1 MAIVSIKGLLAR
13 HNLATPQQFDE
24 WHKAWRVTQEAGS
37 ADTFMMFVARE
48 RGASEET
55 FLRELAAALDWPYI
69 DLTKTDVSADARKKI
84 STKIAFQY
92 SVLPVKFE
100 EGRLTVAVSNP
111 FDAAMLSAV
120 QFDARVPVQYALTTH
135 IEIDKSLKKFYGV
148 GAETLDEM
156 AKDDEPW
163 ICWEDKEITE
173 GDQEASVIKF
183 VNQIIWEAFKDRAT
197 DIHFEPAEDELRIRY
212 RIDGILHQTP
222 MPPQL
227 KRFQASLIS
236 RIKVMSGMNIAE
248 KRLPQDGRINVRIKG
263 EEIDIRVSTV
273 PTVYGES
280 VSLRLLTRGKIFLGM
295 EKLGFAPAEESR
307 IREIIVKPHGIF
319 LVTGPTGS
327 GKSTS
332 LYAFLATIN
341 SVTKRIITI
350 EEPVEYELK
359 GINQIAVRGDIGLT
373 FAMGLRHILRQDPNV
388 IMVGEIRDLETAE
401 IAIRAALTGHL
412 VFSTL
417 HTNDAPS
424 AFTRLIDMGIE
435 PFLVASSVEAVLAQR
450 LVRTICP
457 KCKAEQKVGGIICG
471 ASGFPRIKSTRPA
484 SAKGPGA
491 RSAGNWATRGAWAFT
506 NCCSWTRTSARS
518 SWAAPPP
525 PPSRKRPCKTAC
537 ALCGPMAGTRSG
549 PPRPPSRKSCASRKP
564 KNISIADRRRQ
575 TARLGERF
583 LMARWHSANVLQTNA
598 GGTAPLAAC
607 RQRRTFYR
615 SGRNDAADQRAVPAG
630 GGGQG
635 LANAFPRQTQHRL
648 APAGQGFLSRR
659 AIAQQRSGRSG
670 VHGRAAIGK
679 TFPAAGHACG
689 LEHLFAAAAGRQ
701 TRRAASCHCHHCGKE
716 RGGRISRCSWK
727 RKGFWPTAWK
737 RPVWSSLLAAKI
749 NEDGVWIFAGAA
761 GEPALVVWCVWG

>member
-1 MAIVSIKGLLAR
+1 MALVSIKNLLAKSE
-13 HNLATPQQFDE
+13 LATPAQFDE
-24 WHKAWRVTQEAGS
+24 YNKAWRVAVESGS
-37 ADTFMMFVARE
+37 QDSLLGFICHE
-48 RGASEET
+48 RGISEES
-55 FLRELAAALDWPYI
+55 FLQQLAKTLSWPYLELNKM
-69 DLTKTDVSADARKKI
+69 DPQPESRNKI
-84 STKIAFQY
+84 STKVAFQY
-92 SVLPVKFE
+92 FALPVKFE
-100 EGRLTVAVSNP
+100 NGVLQVAVSNP
-111 FDAAMLSAV
+111 FDSAMLSAV
-120 QFDARVPVQYALTTH
+120 QFDAHGPVQFALAPKVE
-135 IEIDKSLKKFYGV
+135 IEKSLKKYYGI

-156 AKDDEPW
+156 SKDEPLELL
-163 ICWEDKEITE
+163 ISEDKEITE

-227 KRFQASLIS
+227 KRYQASLIS

-280 VSLRLLTRGKIFLGM
+280 VSLRLLTRGKIFFSM
-295 EKLGFAPAEESR
+295 EKLGFSPLEETA
-307 IREIIVKPHGIF
+307 IREIIVKPHGIM

-332 LYAFLATIN
+332 LYSFLSTIN

-435 PFLVASSVEAVLAQR
+435 PFLVASSVEAILAQR

-457 KCKAEQKVGGIICG
+457 HCKVEQKVERDFLRKV
-471 ASGFPRIKSTRPA
+471 GFPENDIETAKFWRGAGCEECRQLGYQGRMGIYELLLLNEAIRPLVMNRAPA
-484 SAKGPGA
+484 S
-491 RSAGNWATRGAWAFT
+491 T
-506 NCCSWTRTSARS
+506 
-518 SWAAPPP
+518 
-525 PPSRKRPCKTAC
+525 
-537 ALCGPMAGTRSG
+537 
-549 PPRPPSRKSCASRKP
+549 
-564 KNISIADRRRQ
+564 IA
-575 TARLGERF
+575 
-583 LMARWHSANVLQTNA
+583 
-598 GGTAPLAAC
+598 
-607 RQRRTFYR
+607 
-615 SGRNDAADQRAVPAG
+615 QRAIEGGMRTLRTDGWNKVKAG
-630 GGGQG
+630 MTT
-635 LANAFPRQTQHRL
+635 LEEVLRVTQTEEHMQSL
-648 APAGQGFLSRR
+648 VDDSR
-659 AIAQQRSGRSG
+659 
-670 VHGRAAIGK
+670 
-679 TFPAAGHACG
+679 T
-689 LEHLFAAAAGRQ
+689 E
-701 TRRAASCHCHHCGKE
+701 
-716 RGGRISRCSWK
+716 
-727 RKGFWPTAWK
+727 
-737 RPVWSSLLAAKI
+737 VWVKS
-749 NEDGVWIFAGAA
+749 
-761 GEPALVVWCVWG
+761 